1 MTSVS
6 TGGAD
11 KSDIGSHGSLLRA
24 DADPY
29 QASTIAKGLRT

>member
-6 TGGAD
+6 AGGAD
-11 KSDIGSHGSLLRA
+11 KSDIRSHGSLLWE
-24 DADPY
+24 DTDPY